1 MVFLSKKRT
10 LEILEKAKPGDKTS
24 QYSDLFL
31 STLIILNLLAVSL
44 ESVEAIGTMFRK
56 EFYIFEVFSVSIF
69 VIEYILRIW
78 ATGARSNGTHS
89 SAFKHRLKYIF
100 SFTGL
105 IDLLAIL
112 PSLLPLLFSVDLRW
126 LRVLRLLRL
135 LKISHYSTALE
146 DLFSAINHERS
157 SFAAASYLFIL
168 ALFFASSLMYVA
180 ENSIQPDKFSS
191 IPETMWWSL
200 ITLTTVGYGDVS
212 PISPLGK
219 IIGAF
224 TAVMGVFSV
233 ALLTGIVANA
243 FAHQVAQR
251 KAILEAEIEYRRQ
264 YLAKQDGKEHDFTA
278 AFDELRRGVDL
289 SLNLA
294 YNEPWGQMQPVRHI
308 LGALL
313 LEQGHVEEAE
323 EVYRADIKLWK
334 DNMWGLLG
342 LKLCLEA
349 RGDTSGELEEVTAL
363 FNERSSRADIVPA
376 KTCFCAQDALEKSC
390 CD

>member
-1 MVFLSKKRT
+1 MGILSQQRI

-44 ESVEAIGTMFRK
+44 ESVESIGNVFRYQ
-56 EFYIFEVFSVSIF
+56 FYVFELFSVSIF
-69 VIEYILRIW
+69 IFEYLLRIW
-78 ATGARSNGTHS
+78 ATGANGGGSLS
-89 SAFKHRLKYIF
+89 SSFKARLKYILG
-100 SFTGL
+100 FTGI

-135 LKISHYSTALE
+135 LKISHYSSALE

-157 SFAAASYLFIL
+157 SFAAASYLFVL

-180 ENSIQPDKFSS
+180 ENSVQPEKFSS

-212 PISPLGK
+212 PISPFGK

-224 TAVMGVFSV
+224 TAIMGVFSV

-243 FAHQVAQR
+243 FAYQVAQR
-251 KAILEAEIEYRRQ
+251 KAILEAEI
-264 YLAKQDGKEHDFTA
+264 
-278 AFDELRRGVDL
+278 
-289 SLNLA
+289 
-294 YNEPWGQMQPVRHI
+294 
-308 LGALL
+308 
-313 LEQGHVEEAE
+313 
-323 EVYRADIKLWK
+323 
-334 DNMWGLLG
+334 
-342 LKLCLEA
+342 
-349 RGDTSGELEEVTAL
+349 
-363 FNERSSRADIVPA
+363 SS
-376 KTCFCAQDALEKSC
+376 ALEDGEIDIEEKAKIEKLRKRYDISEDHVKAIIDVLKDKSAHEK
-390 CD
+390 DS